1 MIIDSHTHLGET
13 NGKKYT
19 AKDLVAAMDM
29 AGVARALVIAGEDD
43 PTDEIIRQCEPY
55 DQLDVIGWVDYK
67 NLGEEQIAKN
77 VEYLDNRK
85 IKGLKFYTGYERY
98 YPNDPKLFPLY
109 QLCEEKNKP
118 VIFHTGVLEVGY
130 KGLLK
135 QAHPIE
141 IDEVATLYPDL
152 KIVMAHFGN
161 PWIMDSA
168 AVVSKN
174 PNVYV
179 DVSGYFMEYQS
190 IPDESVQEFV
200 SDLKRFKSFVGDYKK
215 CLFGTDWPIYDLK
228 EYKEAV
234 DQLELTEEEK
244 ELVFWRNAKQIF
256 NLEI

>member
-19 AKDLVAAMDM
+19 AEDLIAAMGL
-29 AGVARALVIAGEDD
+29 AGVDRALVIAGKDD

-55 DQLDVIGWVDYK
+55 DQLGVIGWVDYK
-67 NLGEEQIAKN
+67 NLEQQIPN
-77 VEYLDNRK
+77 LVEYLDNGK

-98 YPNDPKLFPLY
+98 YPNDSKLFPLY
-109 QLCEEKNKP
+109 KICEERNKP

-141 IDEVATLYPDL
+141 IDEVATLHPNL

-161 PWIMDSA
+161 PWIMDAA
-168 AVVSKN
+168 AVVAKN

-179 DVSGYFMEYQS
+179 DLSGYFMEYQS
-190 IPDESVQEFV
+190 ITPEATQEFV
-200 SDLKRFKSFVGDYKK
+200 SDLKRFKSFVGNFKK

-234 DQLELTEEEK
+234 EQLPLTEEEK
-244 ELVFWRNAKQIF
+244 ELVFWGNAKQIF
-256 NLEI
+256 SLEV